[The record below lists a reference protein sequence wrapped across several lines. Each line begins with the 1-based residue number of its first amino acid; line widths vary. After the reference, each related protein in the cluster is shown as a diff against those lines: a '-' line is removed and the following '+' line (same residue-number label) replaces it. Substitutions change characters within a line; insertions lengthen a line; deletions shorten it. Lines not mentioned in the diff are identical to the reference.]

1 MKLVMFSNWAIGFL
15 NGRTKEGLPN
25 DIKYGA
31 LGVTT
36 FAGMLTALSHFDAL
50 QISKMPIGSKLG
62 GLFIGIPIVVGTQ
75 FCIGHY
81 LGKATMYNT
90 KKD

>member
-1 MKLVMFSNWAIGFL
+1 MKLIMFSNWAIGFL

-36 FAGMLTALSHFDAL
+36 FAGMMTALSHFDT
-50 QISKMPIGSKLG
+50 SKLPIGSKLG

-75 FCIGHY
+75 FCIGHH